1 MHLMVTMDLTKLLN
15 FHSIRRAAITVASA
29 HPGITTHAIDQ
40 RAGLGGEH
48 MTQNFY
54 KAAIFQSD
62 DKVGR
67 ILAGML
73 LY

>member
-29 HPGITTHAIDQ
+29 NPGITTHAIDQ
-40 RAGLGGEH
+40 RAGLIGEH

-54 KAAIFQSD
+54 KAATCQSD
-62 DKVGR
+62 AKVGL